1 MLTFLFYAIA
11 LLITVAT
18 AMAVTRRNMVHAVL
32 YLVLSF
38 FGTAMLFYLL
48 GAPFL
53 AALEIIIYA
62 GAIMVLFLF
71 LIMMIRLKK
80 MPGMFF
86 SGRSIAPGHLYQRR
100 LSGCLHGAGRPGHRG
115 MDTAAGGPGVAR
127 DFRCIPVPGPLAGRG
142 NRLHAAAGGPGRRLC
157 ARTPGSSTVRRPAT
171 GGAVIVPLNHIL
183 LLSALL
189 FTLGMFCTLARRNLI
204 MMLLGIEIML
214 NAAAIGFVGAAL
226 HWQQMEGQAIVIFIL
241 AVAATEV
248 SVGLAAI
255 LVVYRRSDSVDPDM
269 NAALWEKGGSR

>member
-1 MLTFLFYAIA
+1 MSILTLLFYAIA
-11 LLITVAT
+11 LLIIAST

-86 SGRSIAPGHLYQRR
+86 PLGQLLPAIFISAGFMVVCTMLVGRDTMGWAPLPAAQASPVAFGVYLFQNHWLAVEIASML
-100 LSGCLHGAGRPGHRG
+100 LLVALVGAY
-115 MDTAAGGPGVAR
+115 V
-127 DFRCIPVPGPLAGRG
+127 L
-142 NRLHAAAGGPGRRLC
+142 GRR
-157 ARTPGSSTVRRPAT
+157 VRP
-171 GGAVIVPLNHIL
+171 P
-183 LLSALL
+183 SAD
-189 FTLGMFCTLARRNLI
+189 TQKEA
-204 MMLLGIEIML
+204 
-214 NAAAIGFVGAAL
+214 
-226 HWQQMEGQAIVIFIL
+226 
-241 AVAATEV
+241 
-248 SVGLAAI
+248 
-255 LVVYRRSDSVDPDM
+255 P
-269 NAALWEKGGSR
+269 

>member
-86 SGRSIAPGHLYQRR
+86 PAGQLLPAIFISAGFLVS
-100 LSGCLHGAGRPGHRG
+100 HGAGRPGHRG
-115 MDTAAGGPGVAR
+115 MGTAAGGPGVAR

>member
-86 SGRSIAPGHLYQRR
+86 PAGQLLPAIFISAGFLVVSTALVGR
-100 LSGCLHGAGRPGHRG
+100 
-115 MDTAAGGPGVAR
+115 DTAGWAPLPAAQASPVTFGV
-127 DFRCIPVPGPLAGRG
+127 IPVPDPLAGRG

-157 ARTPGSSTVRRPAT
+157 AGPPGASTVRRPNQEA
-171 GGAVIVPLNHIL
+171 P
-183 LLSALL
+183 
-189 FTLGMFCTLARRNLI
+189 
-204 MMLLGIEIML
+204 
-214 NAAAIGFVGAAL
+214 
-226 HWQQMEGQAIVIFIL
+226 
-241 AVAATEV
+241 
-248 SVGLAAI
+248 
-255 LVVYRRSDSVDPDM
+255 
-269 NAALWEKGGSR
+269 